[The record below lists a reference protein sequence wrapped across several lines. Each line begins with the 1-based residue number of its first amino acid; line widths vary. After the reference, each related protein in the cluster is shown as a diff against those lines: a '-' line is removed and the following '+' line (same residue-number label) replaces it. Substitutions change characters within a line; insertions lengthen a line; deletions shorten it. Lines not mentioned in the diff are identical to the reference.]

1 MHQYYWQCVHRAATI
16 SSIMQYWQ
24 FLDKNFKQYL
34 IICKSGIKQV
44 LRVEGHLQH
53 LSDRQQ
59 FILHIYIYIYICACV
74 CVCVC
79 VTRRNVR
86 PLRFPCFRVSYSI
99 ELPVVMNIKTS
110 EVFMTATKKCTKCH
124 HCFQVSVHSSVAT
137 WQHSPADNS
146 VDDILLQWK
155 QNVTF
160 GDLHSFLSVYTFQCH
175 SLSVYKI
182 DSLVFLGKPCYS
194 RVTLTA

>member
-1 MHQYYWQCVHRAATI
+1 MHQYYWQYVNHAATI

-24 FLDKNFKQYL
+24 FLDKKFKQYL

-59 FILHIYIYIYICACV
+59 FILYIY
-74 CVCVC
+74 
-79 VTRRNVR
+79 VTRGNVR
-86 PLRFPCFRVSYSI
+86 PLRFPCFWVSFSI
-99 ELPVVMNIKTS
+99 ELPVVMNIKNFRS
-110 EVFMTATKKCTKCH
+110 EVLMTATKKRTECH

-182 DSLVFLGKPCYS
+182 DSSVFLGKPCYS
-194 RVTLTA
+194 RVTLRA